1 VADDFVANPVF
12 VRFVSMKI
20 ADDSPP
26 VLTALDRPNSYIGRS
41 VPRPNL
47 QRLTQGR
54 GQYVSDVALPRMAHV
69 AYLRSPHAHAR
80 IVKIATE
87 AAKKAPGVIAVVTGA
102 ELAKVMTPW
111 VGVLTHLKGL
121 KSAPQYPIAV
131 ERACWQGEAVCAVVA
146 RTRAE
151 AEDACE
157 LITASYQELP
167 AATDP
172 ETALEA
178 KTPVIHASLGDNLCF
193 ERKLDVGSVDKA
205 FAESDVV
212 VETTFRFGRHTGVT
226 NEPRAVV
233 ADWNEGEQRMTVYH
247 GTQAPHMMQNL
258 FAKHL
263 GIAEQ
268 QVRVLTK
275 DVGGSFGIKVHT
287 YADEM
292 ATVAL
297 SKLLKRPVKFVADR
311 IESFVTDIHARDHRI
326 KARIG
331 VSKDGTINAFEIDDL
346 TGIGPYSVYP
356 RTSGIEANQI
366 VNLTGGPYKCPNYR
380 AQARVVFQNKNVMCQ
395 YRAVGHPIAVAVTEG
410 LVELA
415 AAKIGMDP
423 LELRRRNLIPDEAY
437 PTQSASGLKFELL
450 SHHEALAH
458 LDSMMNYA
466 GLRAEQKRLRE
477 KGVYRGIGFASFIE
491 VTNPSAA
498 FYGVGG
504 ARITSMDGATVK
516 LDAQGA
522 IIVHTG
528 VTEQGQGAEAVVA
541 QCVASSFG
549 VPIEKVRVVTGDTDN
564 TPYGG
569 GTWASRAAGI
579 GGEAAWQAGKALR
592 ANVVGVA
599 ASILQAKPEELDI
612 RNGVVVDKEKGTER
626 LPLDELARIA
636 YFRPDTL
643 PPGFQAELMATR
655 HYVPRAWPF
664 AFTNGI
670 QASYLEVDTDT
681 GFVRLLKHWC
691 VEDCGTIINPQ
702 LVDEQIRGGVVQ
714 GIGAALFE
722 HCLYDERGQMLNG
735 NMADYLVPMA
745 AEMPDIECGHVVS
758 PTADSEL
765 GAKGAGEAG
774 TAGAPGS
781 VMNAIND
788 ALRPLGAQPLT
799 DMPFTPDKILRALG
813 KV

>member
-1 VADDFVANPVF
+1 M
-12 VRFVSMKI
+12 RI
-20 ADDSPP
+20 ADDVPSG
-26 VLTALDRPNSYIGRS
+26 LTALDRPNSYIGRS

-47 QRLTQGR
+47 DRLVQGR
-54 GQYVSDVALPRMAHV
+54 AQYVSDVVLPRMAHAV
-69 AYLRSPHAHAR
+69 FVRSPHAHAR
-80 IVKIATE
+80 IKRIVTA
-87 AAKKAPGVIAVVTGA
+87 AAKAGKGVIAVVTGA
-102 ELAKVMTPW
+102 ELAQVITPW
-111 VGVLTHLKGL
+111 VGVLTHLKGI
-121 KSAPQYPIAV
+121 KSAPQHAIAV
-131 ERACWQGEAVCAVVA
+131 DRACWQGEAVCAVVA
-146 RTRAE
+146 RTRAQ
-151 AEDACE
+151 AEDAAE
-157 LITASYQELP
+157 LVEVAYEPL
-167 AATDP
+167 AVVADP
-172 ETALEA
+172 ETATDPT
-178 KTPVIHASLGDNLCF
+178 TPVIHAALGDNLCF
-193 ERKLDVGSVDKA
+193 ERKLDVGEVDKA
-205 FAESDVV
+205 LAASDAV
-212 VETTFRFGRHTGVT
+212 VETTFVFGRHTGVT
-226 NEPRAVV
+226 NEPRSIV
-233 ADWNEGEQRMTVYH
+233 ADWNPGEQRLTVYQ

-263 GIAEQ
+263 DLAEH
-268 QVRVLTK
+268 QVRVVTK

-292 ATVAL
+292 AAVAL

-326 KARIG
+326 KAKIG
-331 VSKDGTINAFEIDDL
+331 VNNDGTITAFEIDDL

-366 VNLTGGPYKCPNYR
+366 VNLVGGPYTCPNYR

-395 YRAVGHPIAVAVTEG
+395 YRAVGHPIATAVTEG

-423 LELRRRNLIPDEAY
+423 VALRRKNLFADDSY
-437 PTQSASGLKFELL
+437 PSASAAGLKFEKL
-450 SHHEALAH
+450 SHHAAT
-458 LDSMMNYA
+458 DKIVAMMDYT
-466 GLRAEQKRLRE
+466 GLRAEQQRLRE
-477 KGVYRGIGFASFIE
+477 RGIYRGIGFASFIE

-504 ARITSMDGATVK
+504 AKITSQDGATIK
-516 LDAQGA
+516 LDAQGN
-522 IIVHTG
+522 ISVHTG
-528 VTEQGQGAEAVVA
+528 VSEQGQGAEAVIAQVA
-541 QCVASSFG
+541 ASAFG
-549 VPIEKVRVVTGDTDN
+549 VSMERVRVVMGDTDN

-592 ANVVGVA
+592 ANVLAAA
-599 ASILQAKPEELDI
+599 ASILQAKPETLDI
-612 RNGVVVDKEKGTER
+612 RNGLVVDADTGNER
-626 LPLDELARIA
+626 IGLDEVARIC

-643 PPGFQAELMATR
+643 PPGFQAEFMATR

-681 GFVRLLKHWC
+681 GFVKLLKHWC
-691 VEDCGTIINPQ
+691 VEDCGTVINPQ

-735 NMADYLVPMA
+735 NMADYLVPMS

-788 ALRPLGAQPLT
+788 ALRPLGAAPLT
-799 DMPFTPDKILRALG
+799 DMPFTPGKILAALG
-813 KV
+813 RV